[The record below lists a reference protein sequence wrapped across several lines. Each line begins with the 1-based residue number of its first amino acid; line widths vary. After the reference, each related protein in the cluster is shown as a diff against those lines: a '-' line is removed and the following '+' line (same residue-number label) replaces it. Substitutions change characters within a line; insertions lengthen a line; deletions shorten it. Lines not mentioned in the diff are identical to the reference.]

1 MFNISQNKILFLGIL
16 LLKIIK
22 ILLGEKF
29 MLIPNIIEKNYNGE
43 RIYDIYS
50 KLLNNRIIFLNGEIN
65 DDVSSL
71 IVSELLYLD
80 SLNHEDIEL
89 YINSPGGSVTSG
101 LSIIDTMNLVKSDV
115 STLAVGLC
123 ASMAAVILAA
133 GTKNKRCS
141 LPNSEIMIHQV
152 LGGVEGKASDVQVQA
167 ERILKMKKKM
177 NMMLAD
183 ITGKSVKK
191 INKDTEKDYYL
202 NPKEAIK
209 YGDRK
214 SVV

>member
-1 MFNISQNKILFLGIL
+1 
-16 LLKIIK
+16 
-22 ILLGEKF
+22 

-80 SLNHEDIEL
+80 SLNHQDIHI

-101 LSIIDTMNLVKSDV
+101 LAIIDTMNLIKSDV
-115 STLAVGLC
+115 STLSVGLC

-133 GTKNKRCS
+133 GTKNKRYS

-152 LGGVEGKASDVQVQA
+152 LGGAEGKASDVKIQA
-167 ERILKMKKKM
+167 ERILKMKKKI
-177 NMMLAD
+177 NNILSNL
-183 ITGKSVKK
+183 TGKSINK

-209 YGDRK
+209 YGLIDK
-214 SVV
+214 II

>member
-1 MFNISQNKILFLGIL
+1 
-16 LLKIIK
+16 
-22 ILLGEKF
+22 

-80 SLNHEDIEL
+80 SLNHEDIHI

-101 LSIIDTMNLVKSDV
+101 LAIIDTMNLVKSDV
-115 STLAVGLC
+115 STLALGLC
-123 ASMAAVILAA
+123 ASMAAVILSA
-133 GTKNKRCS
+133 GKKNKRCS

-152 LGGVEGKASDVQVQA
+152 LGGAEGKASDIKIQA
-167 ERILKMKKKM
+167 ERILKMKKKI
-177 NMMLAD
+177 NNLLSEL
-183 ITGKSVKK
+183 TGKSVKK
-191 INKDTEKDYYL
+191 INKDTEKDYYF

-209 YGDRK
+209 YGLIDK
-214 SVV
+214 VI

>member
-1 MFNISQNKILFLGIL
+1 
-16 LLKIIK
+16 
-22 ILLGEKF
+22 

-80 SLNHEDIEL
+80 SLNHQDIHI
-89 YINSPGGSVTSG
+89 YINSPGGSVTGG
-101 LSIIDTMNLVKSDV
+101 LAIIDTMNLIKSDV
-115 STLAVGLC
+115 STLSVGLC

-133 GTKNKRCS
+133 GTKNKRYS

-177 NMMLAD
+177 NIILAD

-209 YGDRK
+209 YGLIDK
-214 SVV
+214 II

>member
-1 MFNISQNKILFLGIL
+1 
-16 LLKIIK
+16 
-22 ILLGEKF
+22 
-29 MLIPNIIEKNYNGE
+29 
-43 RIYDIYS
+43 
-50 KLLNNRIIFLNGEIN
+50 
-65 DDVSSL
+65 
-71 IVSELLYLD
+71 
-80 SLNHEDIEL
+80 
-89 YINSPGGSVTSG
+89 
-101 LSIIDTMNLVKSDV
+101 MNLIKSDV

-152 LGGVEGKASDVQVQA
+152 LGGAEGKASDVQVQA

-177 NMMLAD
+177 NIMLAD
-183 ITGKSVKK
+183 LTGKSVKK

-209 YGDRK
+209 YGLIDK
-214 SVV
+214 II